1 MNLLKQRREELQL
14 TQRQVAERAEMST
27 HTYQSYE
34 MGLRVPNVYAAIR
47 IANALNTLPHKV
59 FINNCNITH
68 DCSQE
73 KRGCKNERTNSKK
86 SVSL

>member
-1 MNLLKQRREELQL
+1 MNLLKQRREELRL
-14 TQRQVAERAEMST
+14 TQRQVAERADICLRL
-27 HTYQSYE
+27 YQKYE
-34 MGLRVPNVYAAIR
+34 NEERVPNVYAAIR